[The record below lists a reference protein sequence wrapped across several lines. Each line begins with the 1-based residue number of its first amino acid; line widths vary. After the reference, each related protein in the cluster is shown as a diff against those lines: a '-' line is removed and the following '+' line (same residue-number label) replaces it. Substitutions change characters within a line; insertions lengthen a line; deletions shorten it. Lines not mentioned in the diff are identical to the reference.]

1 MAFRHWCPY
10 STHTHTTGATRRRE
24 WWKFPSF
31 FFFSVFLPPP
41 TCFYLYFPL
50 RVSSRC
56 HWPPS
61 IMRHVWRQSIP
72 IESVRFVGRSAIKRD
87 QSPESGPSL
96 FLSKLSRNENVHFV
110 EPTEKKKK
118 TNLKKEGKES
128 EMRFIRRTEC
138 NKTTTKAF
146 SNHFGALRLIA
157 WLARP
162 ARSLYMCIYRRSRW
176 RCCQAYRNWWK
187 EKKEGKKRK
196 WEKKKKRSG
205 MNHATGTDPFDSCFH
220 SVPRFSFTSFSLPFF
235 FSIYSSFH
243 FHVHN

>member
-31 FFFSVFLPPP
+31 FFSRFSFLLLLVFIYIFLCVFHHVVIDRLQSWG
-41 TCFYLYFPL
+41 TCDVNRFLLNPCGLSADRRSSATSPQNPARPSFYLNY
-50 RVSSRC
+50 RE
-56 HWPPS
+56 
-61 IMRHVWRQSIP
+61 M
-72 IESVRFVGRSAIKRD
+72 K
-87 QSPESGPSL
+87 
-96 FLSKLSRNENVHFV
+96 NVHFV